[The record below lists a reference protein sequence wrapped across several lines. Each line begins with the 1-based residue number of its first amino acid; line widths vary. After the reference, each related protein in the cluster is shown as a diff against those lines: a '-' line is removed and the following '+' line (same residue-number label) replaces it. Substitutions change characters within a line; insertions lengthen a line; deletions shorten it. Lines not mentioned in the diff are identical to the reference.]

1 MLELRQTQ
9 SLKLVQSPQ
18 QILLSS
24 LLQLQIQALELR
36 IHNELEMN
44 PVLELDEIT
53 DPTLEVEQ
61 DDSDDNDDEFD
72 VEDFFESD
80 DNYTHKAPVDKNVEE
95 YEIPQIARKSF
106 REYFLDQFRELEL
119 SEIEL
124 KAGEEIIWNLDSNGY
139 LTSTLE
145 NIAELTEC
153 DISIAR
159 SAQSRI
165 LRLNPAGVGA
175 TTLRECLLAQ
185 LEENKENGNALI
197 IVKNYFDHF
206 ANRRFEKIMRELN
219 ITMEDISDVNDVISA
234 LNPKPGMVF
243 SDQKLDYVIPDFIVE
258 SKDGELTVLLND
270 FNLPELKISD
280 HYKRMIEDKKNTDK
294 ETRNYLRKK
303 MESARWLIASI
314 YQRKLTM
321 IRVMEAIVDRQL
333 DWFKMGQGYLKP
345 MIQKDIAEIIKMD
358 HSTVSRATDG
368 KYVQT
373 DYGVYPLKHFFSEG
387 LERSDGKIVSTS
399 NIKIRLKELIENESE
414 NKPVSDDK
422 LTKML
427 ASEGFNVARRT
438 VAKYREVMG
447 IPVARLRR
455 KIGVK

>member
-1 MLELRQTQ
+1 VLELRQTQ

-36 IHNELEMN
+36 IQNELEMN

-53 DPTLEVEQ
+53 DPTLEVED
-61 DDSDDNDDEFD
+61 DDSEDDDEFD
-72 VEDFFESD
+72 VDDFFESDD
-80 DNYTHKAPVDKNVEE
+80 DNYTHKAPVDKNIEE
-95 YEIPQIARKSF
+95 YEIPQVAQMSF
-106 REYFLDQFRELEL
+106 NEYLLEQFRELDLTEM
-119 SEIEL
+119 EL
-124 KAGEEIIWNLDSNGY
+124 KVGEEIIWNLDSNGY

-145 NIAELTEC
+145 DIAELTES
-153 DISIAR
+153 DIDTLRNVQA
-159 SAQSRI
+159 RI
-165 LRLNPAGVGA
+165 LKLNPAGVGA

-185 LEENKENGNALI
+185 LEEKNENGIALT

-206 ANRRFEKIMRELN
+206 ANKRFEKIMREID
-219 ITMEDISDVNDVISA
+219 ITMEDIREVNEVISN
-234 LNPKPGMVF
+234 LNPKPGLIF

-258 SKDGELTVLLND
+258 NKDGELTVLLND
-270 FNLPELKISD
+270 FNLPELKISS
-280 HYKRMIEDKKNTDK
+280 HYKSMIEDRKNTDK

-321 IRVMEAIVDRQL
+321 IKVMEAIVTRQL
-333 DWFKMGQGYLKP
+333 DWFKLGHGHLQP
-345 MIQKDIAEIIKMD
+345 MIQKDIAEDIKMD

-373 DYGVYPLKHFFSEG
+373 DHGVFPLKHYFSEG

-399 NIKIRLKELIENESE
+399 NIKIRLKELIEDEAE
-414 NKPVSDDK
+414 NKPLSDDK
-422 LTKML
+422 LTKIL
-427 ASEGFNVARRT
+427 ATEGFNVARRT

>member
-53 DPTLEVEQ
+53 DPALEVET
-61 DDSDDNDDEFD
+61 DETENDDEFD
-72 VEDFFESD
+72 VEDFFDND
-80 DNYTHKAPVDKNVEE
+80 DNYTHKAPVDKNIEE
-95 YEIPQIARKSF
+95 YEVPQIARKSF
-106 REYFLDQFRELEL
+106 KEYLLDQFRELDLGEM
-119 SEIEL
+119 EL
-124 KAGEEIIWNLDSNGY
+124 KIGEEIIWNLDSNGY
-139 LTSTLE
+139 LTASLE
-145 NIAELTEC
+145 DIAELTES
-153 DISIAR
+153 DIGMIR
-159 SAQSRI
+159 SVQARI
-165 LRLNPAGVGA
+165 LKLNPAGVGA

-185 LEENKENGNALI
+185 LEEKNENGYALT
-197 IVKNYFDHF
+197 IVKDYFDHF
-206 ANRRFEKIMRELN
+206 ANKRFEKIMREID
-219 ITMEDISDVNDVISA
+219 ITMQDISDVNDVISN
-234 LNPKPGMVF
+234 LNPKPGLIF

-258 SKDGELTVLLND
+258 SKNGELTVLLND
-270 FNLPELKISD
+270 FNLPELKISE
-280 HYKRMIEDKKNTDK
+280 HYKSMIEDRKNTDK

-321 IRVMEAIVDRQL
+321 IRVMEAIVSRQL
-333 DWFKMGQGYLKP
+333 DWFKLGQGHLKP
-345 MIQKDIAEIIKMD
+345 MIQKDIAEDIKMD

-373 DYGVYPLKHFFSEG
+373 DHGVFPLKHFFSEG

-399 NIKIRLKELIENESE
+399 NIKIRLKELIEDESE
-414 NKPVSDDK
+414 KKPLSDDK
-422 LTKML
+422 LTKIL